1 MAFEFTDQNV
11 EETIATGK
19 PIVIDFWATWCGPCM
34 SMAPTVDEVAKEF
47 EGQVI
52 VGKYNIEDNS
62 DFATANRIMSIPTML
77 FFKDGK
83 KTSIRLTGSQ
93 TKENLVAKINEL
105 LAL

>member
-1 MAFEFTDQNV
+1 MAFEFTDENV

-19 PIVIDFWATWCGPCM
+19 PVVIDFWATWCGPCM

-83 KTSIRLTGSQ
+83 KTTIRLTGSQ
-93 TKENLVAKINEL
+93 SKENLVAKINEL
-105 LAL
+105 LTL

>member
-1 MAFEFTDQNV
+1 MAFEFTDENI

>member
-1 MAFEFTDQNV
+1 MAFEFTDENI

-34 SMAPTVDEVAKEF
+34 SMAPTVDEVAKDF

-62 DFATANRIMSIPTML
+62 DFATANRIMSIPTLL

>member
-1 MAFEFTDQNV
+1 MAFEFTDENI

-62 DFATANRIMSIPTML
+62 DFATANRIMSIPTLL

>member
-1 MAFEFTDQNV
+1 MAFEFTDENI

-34 SMAPTVDEVAKEF
+34 SMSPTVDEVAKEF

-62 DFATANRIMSIPTML
+62 DFATANRIMSIPTLL

-83 KTSIRLTGSQ
+83 KTPIRLTGSQ

>member
-1 MAFEFTDQNV
+1 MAFEFTDENI

-19 PIVIDFWATWCGPCM
+19 PIVIDFWATWCGPYM

-62 DFATANRIMSIPTML
+62 DFATANRIMSIPTLL

>member
-1 MAFEFTDQNV
+1 MAFEFTDENI

-34 SMAPTVDEVAKEF
+34 SMAPTVDEVAKDF

-62 DFATANRIMSIPTML
+62 DFATANRIMSIPTLL

-83 KTSIRLTGSQ
+83 KTSIRLTCSQ

>member
-1 MAFEFTDQNV
+1 MAFEFTDENI

-34 SMAPTVDEVAKEF
+34 SMAPTVDEVAKDF

-62 DFATANRIMSIPTML
+62 DFDTANRIMSIPTLL

>member
-1 MAFEFTDQNV
+1 MAFEFTDENI

-34 SMAPTVDEVAKEF
+34 SMAPTVDEVAKDF

-62 DFATANRIMSIPTML
+62 DFATANRIMSIPTLL

-93 TKENLVAKINEL
+93 TKENFVAKINEL

>member
-19 PIVIDFWATWCGPCM
+19 PVVIDFWATWCGPCM
-34 SMAPTVDEVAKEF
+34 SMAPTVDEVSKEF

-62 DFATANRIMSIPTML
+62 DFATANRIMSIPTIL

>member
-1 MAFEFTDQNV
+1 MAFEFTDENI

-34 SMAPTVDEVAKEF
+34 SMAPTVDEVAKDF

-62 DFATANRIMSIPTML
+62 DFATANRIMSIPTLL

-83 KTSIRLTGSQ
+83 RTSIRLTGSQ

>member
-1 MAFEFTDQNV
+1 MAFEFTDENI

-34 SMAPTVDEVAKEF
+34 SMAPTVDEVAKDF

-62 DFATANRIMSIPTML
+62 DFATANRIMSIPTVL

>member
-1 MAFEFTDQNV
+1 MAFEFTDENI

-34 SMAPTVDEVAKEF
+34 SMAPTVDEVAKDF

-62 DFATANRIMSIPTML
+62 DFATANRIMSIPTLL

-93 TKENLVAKINEL
+93 TKENLYLKKNL
-105 LAL
+105 

>member
-1 MAFEFTDQNV
+1 MEVTITSENFETYKNGELPLLV
-11 EETIATGK
+11 
-19 PIVIDFWATWCGPCM
+19 DFWATWCGPCM

-62 DFATANRIMSIPTML
+62 DFATANRIMSIPTLL

>member
-1 MAFEFTDQNV
+1 MAFEFTDENI

-34 SMAPTVDEVAKEF
+34 SMGPTVDEVAKEF

-62 DFATANRIMSIPTML
+62 DFATANRIMSIPTLL

>member
-19 PIVIDFWATWCGPCM
+19 PVVIDFWATWCGPCM

-62 DFATANRIMSIPTML
+62 DFATANRIMSIPTLL

>member
-1 MAFEFTDQNV
+1 MAFEFTDENI

-19 PIVIDFWATWCGPCM
+19 PIVIDLWATWCGPCM

-62 DFATANRIMSIPTML
+62 DFATANRIMSIPTLL